1 MRETLIAVVGVAV
14 LAGGCSLS
22 SSGPTSTLRGT
33 APPPVISSAAPQDL
47 GPVIEDRPDR
57 PVAAGTRGGVE
68 PIAALNASARARTKW
83 ENLDPSEL
91 AGSRSTGAATGP
103 AAPETTATLAAA
115 PAARS
120 KSANYDRD
128 AAMQG
133 LINGG
138 KAAGKAICSGC

>member
-22 SSGPTSTLRGT
+22 SSGPTGVLRGS

-57 PVAAGTRGGVE
+57 PVAAATRGGVE

-83 ENLDPSEL
+83 ENLNPSEL
-91 AGSRSTGAATGP
+91 AASRSTGTTTGP

-115 PAARS
+115 PAARA
-120 KSANYDRD
+120 KSSNYDRD

-138 KAAGKAICSGC
+138 KAAAKPICSGC